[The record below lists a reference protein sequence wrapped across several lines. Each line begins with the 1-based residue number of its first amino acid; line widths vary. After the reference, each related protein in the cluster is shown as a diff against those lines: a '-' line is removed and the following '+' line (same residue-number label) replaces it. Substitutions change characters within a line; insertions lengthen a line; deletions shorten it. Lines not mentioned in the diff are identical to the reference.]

1 RISSTAVQP
10 KHWLQLRK
18 KIILSL
24 EEENVDGIVVTHG
37 TNTLEET
44 AYFLHLTLPT
54 TKPVII
60 TGAQRP
66 YTAFST
72 DGPNNLIQSSRA
84 AASKAAHHKGVLVLL
99 NDEIN
104 SAREATKTNTYRLET
119 FQSGQLGF
127 LGYVDVDG
135 ETVFYQTPH
144 KKHTAQS
151 IFSAI
156 EIDDVPSVEIIDSYA
171 GATGDYI
178 EYIAKPK
185 KVQGIG
191 DAGTG
196 GGLVCPLERRSLEA
210 GASAGITIVRS
221 SRVGN
226 GRV

>member
-1 RISSTAVQP
+1 NIADVTFETFLRISSTAVQP

-72 DGPNNLIQSSRA
+72 DGPNNLIQSIRA
-84 AASKAAHHKGVLVLL
+84 AASKAAHLKGVLVLL

-104 SAREATKTNTYRLET
+104 ISREATKTNT
-119 FQSGQLGF
+119 
-127 LGYVDVDG
+127 
-135 ETVFYQTPH
+135 
-144 KKHTAQS
+144 
-151 IFSAI
+151 
-156 EIDDVPSVEIIDSYA
+156 
-171 GATGDYI
+171 
-178 EYIAKPK
+178 
-185 KVQGIG
+185 
-191 DAGTG
+191 
-196 GGLVCPLERRSLEA
+196 
-210 GASAGITIVRS
+210 
-221 SRVGN
+221 
-226 GRV
+226 